1 MPDAPDIAGFC
12 RQIETYL
19 CQKNEGHL
27 IRVVGPSFD
36 LVAGWA
42 RQGVPIK
49 VAFRGIDRT
58 VERYYRQGP
67 RRRPVRIDFCD
78 ADVLDVFDEW
88 RRATGVTGVATRGE
102 DESAAS
108 EPRPHPEHAGRRG
121 PSLPEHLQRALMRL
135 TDARTAGTLPDAA
148 DPLIDAVAREL
159 DEARR
164 SPRGL
169 RGEARAALLARLQS
183 VDGSLMELA
192 RSLISPEDLA
202 GVEREAEHELSAF
215 RRQMDAEAFARAR
228 RAAVDTALRQRL
240 RLPTLTAI

>member
-1 MPDAPDIAGFC
+1 MPDAPDIAAFC

-67 RRRPVRIDFCD
+67 RRRPIRIDFCD

-88 RRATGVTGVATRGE
+88 RRATGVTGVASREDASSASGQQPKPHHGE
-102 DESAAS
+102 
-108 EPRPHPEHAGRRG
+108 RRG
-121 PSLPEHLQRALMRL
+121 PSLPEHLQRVLMRL
-135 TDARTAGTLPDAA
+135 TDARTAGRLPETA
-148 DPLIDAVAREL
+148 DPLIDTVAREL
-159 DEARR
+159 DEASR

-169 RGEARAALLARLQS
+169 RGAARAALLARLQS
-183 VDGSLMELA
+183 ADAQLMELA
-192 RSLISPEDLA
+192 RALIARDDLA
-202 GVEREAEHELSAF
+202 VLEQEAERELSAF
-215 RRQMDAEAFARAR
+215 RGQMDADAFARAR